1 MDLGRIYEK
10 LDSLKY
16 TEIEGYLR
24 DKIEEAKEKDV
35 FEVYIPLLNELIGF
49 FRDSTQFDKGRDIKA
64 ELITALDGY
73 GQQGSMNYATS
84 LLNIANFDR
93 AAGAYEES
101 LREFG
106 ACEDIY
112 HKLLSDGDYLWAGLY
127 NNKSLLY
134 QEMGDNLAAIG
145 ALQDALYI
153 VKELPGREIEVAT
166 TYVNIAQSFASLGQ
180 IEEAKANIGEAL
192 KIFEAGGNN
201 DYHYSGAC
209 AVCGAIAYAEE
220 DYEAAAE
227 WYDRA
232 ASMVR
237 RIMGENDNVRLL
249 ESAAAA
255 ARAMLKTE
263 GDSAHD
269 TAGNAETPGG
279 YPEDTEAAGE
289 AEYVEDKAAGGKE
302 DTRVGVRAGDKG
314 LDICRSYYEKYGA
327 QMIHEHFSEYESR
340 IAVGLFGEGSDC
352 YGYDDEVSK
361 DHDWGPGFM
370 LLVRRSVYDEIG
382 EALKKAY
389 DSLPG
394 EYMGYKRLAT
404 PEGAARVGVICIED
418 LLCRYIPEIFG
429 DNSREDLA
437 AALGW
442 LTDTELVD
450 AISRNRLDQ
459 VFETQLSQFV
469 NGEIWRDDTGVITR
483 IREKVGA
490 YYTDATWKRRL
501 GVSLIRTGQTG
512 QYNLTRALKR
522 GDRTG
527 ALMYLSDYMKNMLHT
542 LFIINRKY
550 APYDKWLL
558 KAAGELD
565 IHPEIADIMTAL
577 ADIYTED
584 MYQASMAAGEGLQ
597 ANGDSERDPFAR
609 ISGTIEIAAQIMLH
623 ALKEIGAVE
632 EDEDNWYL
640 EYLGKKILS
649 GIEDGKD
656 KGSSGQY
663 ENSIISE
670 VLDPKGTEHMDK
682 NELIEK
688 MIRLEWGAFDK
699 VDNEGGRAF
708 CQDDWTTFEI
718 MRKSQYLEWN
728 EPMLASFIADFEAA
742 NARGW
747 NLITEKYAR
756 MEKTTSPE
764 EYAKIEDK
772 LPPHTEE
779 QDAII
784 EQIVAIQVGMMEDV
798 AAKYPKLADNARTLR
813 TEDDKPWDTS
823 YETYLRGELGT
834 YSEVTLSLYGMFIA
848 ELAKKGGN
856 LAFNIISNTA
866 KLYGY
871 DSIDAAEASL

>member
-1 MDLGRIYEK
+1 MDINSIYKE
-10 LDSLKY
+10 LDALKY
-16 TEIEGYLR
+16 PEIEGYLR
-24 DKIEEAKEKDV
+24 DKIKEAKEKDV
-35 FEVYIPLLNELIGF
+35 FEVYVPLLNELIGF
-49 FRDSTQFDKGRDIKA
+49 FRDSTQFDKGREVKA
-64 ELITALDGY
+64 ELMSALDGY
-73 GQQGSMNYATS
+73 GQQGTMNYATS

-101 LREFG
+101 LREFV

-153 VKELPGREIEVAT
+153 VKEIPEREIEVAT

-180 IEEAKANIGEAL
+180 IEEARSNIGEAL
-192 KIFEAGGNN
+192 KIFKKGGNT

-220 DYEAAAE
+220 DYEAAAD
-227 WYDRA
+227 WYDKA
-232 ASMVR
+232 ADIVR

-249 ESAAAA
+249 ESAAAD

-279 YPEDTEAAGE
+279 HPESRNAG
-289 AEYVEDKAAGGKE
+289 AGGADRE
-302 DTRVGVRAGDKG
+302 CAKG

-327 QMIHEHFSEYESR
+327 PMIHQAFSEYESR

-352 YGYDDEVSK
+352 YGFDDEVSR

-382 EALKKAY
+382 EELKKAY
-389 DSLPG
+389 DALPG

-442 LTDTELVD
+442 LTDKELVD
-450 AISRNRLDQ
+450 AISQSRLDQ

-469 NGEIWRDDTGVITR
+469 NGEIWKDDTGVITK
-483 IREKVGA
+483 IRENVGT
-490 YYTDATWKRRL
+490 YYTDAVWVRRL
-501 GVSLIRTGQTG
+501 AISLIKTGQTG

-527 ALMYLSDYMKNMLHT
+527 ALMYLSEYMKNMLHT
-542 LFIINRKY
+542 LFLINRKY
-550 APYDKWLL
+550 APYDKWLVR
-558 KAAGELD
+558 AAGELD

-577 ADIYTED
+577 ADIYAED
-584 MYQASMAAGEGLQ
+584 MYKASVAAGGKLQEGED
-597 ANGDSERDPFAR
+597 ADRDPFAR
-609 ISGTIEIAAQIMLH
+609 ISGTVEIAAQIILQ
-623 ALKEIGAVE
+623 ALKEIGTVE
-632 EDEDNWYL
+632 ESEDNWYL
-640 EYLGKKILS
+640 EYLGKKMLN
-649 GIEDGKD
+649 GISAEGGEDKRIQAQ
-656 KGSSGQY
+656 GSD
-663 ENSIISE
+663 IISSA
-670 VLDPKGTEHMDK
+670 LDPKGTGYMDK
-682 NELIEK
+682 NECIDK
-688 MIRLEWGAFDK
+688 IVRLEWEAFDK

-718 MRKSQYLEWN
+718 MRKSQYMEWN

-848 ELAKKGGN
+848 ELAKSGGN
-856 LAFNIISNTA
+856 LAYNIISNTA